1 MAKSNADR
9 ATVEQRHEQWRRIVG
24 RWRDSGLSQA
34 EFCRRQDIPVWKL
47 AWWRKRLAGQ
57 ADESASAESI
67 RTTSLFVPVGIA
79 SASPSAVELELAFPG
94 GRRLRFGA
102 EIDPAKLAA
111 IVAAL
116 ESTPAG
122 PSDSAEVLR

>member
-1 MAKSNADR
+1 MATSKASQV
-9 ATVEQRHEQWRRIVG
+9 TVEQRCEQWRRIVG
-24 RWRDSGLSQA
+24 RWRAGGLSQA
-34 EFCRRQDIPVWKL
+34 EFCRRQDIPVWKM
-47 AWWRKRLAGQ
+47 AWWRRRLKGQ
-57 ADESASAESI
+57 AEDSAC
-67 RTTSLFVPVGIA
+67 LFVPVGIA

-122 PSDSAEVLR
+122 PRDSTEAQR